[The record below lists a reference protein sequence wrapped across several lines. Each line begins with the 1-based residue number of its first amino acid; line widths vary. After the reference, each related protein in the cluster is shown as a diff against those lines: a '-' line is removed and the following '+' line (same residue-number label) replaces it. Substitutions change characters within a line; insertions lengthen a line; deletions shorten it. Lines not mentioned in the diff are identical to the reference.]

1 MVGIAVLTILL
12 ILLLLH
18 TFFAISCRGLA
29 KEQKRNK
36 NLATILGFI
45 FGLLAILVYLFL
57 RRDDDIKLNK

>member
-1 MVGIAVLTILL
+1 M

-18 TFFAISCRGLA
+18 AFFAITCRGLA

-45 FGLLAILVYLFL
+45 FGLLATLVYLFL
-57 RRDDDIKLNK
+57 RKDDEILNK